1 MSQNPIRCP
10 LCLCLAAALW
20 CSSGCARKESP
31 RDLFRQ
37 GREALDEAKAAVA
50 EAQRVAKRLPK
61 GRSRALL
68 RAVDAAR
75 AAMQRLQG
83 AIKEL
88 PADAPPSQSQKD
100 EYTAALADVDRAM
113 EALHRAVADAER
125 KLPAEP
131 KRK

>member
-1 MSQNPIRCP
+1 
-10 LCLCLAAALW
+10 
-20 CSSGCARKESP
+20 
-31 RDLFRQ
+31 
-37 GREALDEAKAAVA
+37 
-50 EAQRVAKRLPK
+50 
-61 GRSRALL
+61 
-68 RAVDAAR
+68 
-75 AAMQRLQG
+75 MQRLQG

-113 EALHRAVADAER
+113 EVLHRAVADAER